1 MVYTLTTL
9 LTGGGNMPDI
19 FKALASITAWTM
31 FIVFWV
37 MGLSTFIMGLISGAL
52 YGSQPAPLVLPVFFA
67 VALANGVGAV
77 VVMILRK
84 KME

>member
-1 MVYTLTTL
+1 
-9 LTGGGNMPDI
+9 MPDI

-37 MGLSTFIMGLISGAL
+37 MGLSTFVMGLISGAL
-52 YGSQPAPLVLPVFFA
+52 YGDQPASLVLPVFFA
-67 VALANGVGAV
+67 VAFANGVGAV

>member
-1 MVYTLTTL
+1 
-9 LTGGGNMPDI
+9 MPDI

-37 MGLSTFIMGLISGAL
+37 MGLSTFIMGLVTGVL
-52 YGSQPAPLVLPVFFA
+52 YSSQPMPIAFPLSFA
-67 VALANGVGAV
+67 VALAYGVGAV

>member
-1 MVYTLTTL
+1 
-9 LTGGGNMPDI
+9 MPI

-37 MGLSTFIMGLISGAL
+37 MGLSTFVMGLINGDL
-52 YGSQPAPLVLPVFFA
+52 YGSEPAPMAYPVLFA
-67 VALANGVGAV
+67 VALAYGVGAV
-77 VVMILRK
+77 VIMRLRQ

>member
-1 MVYTLTTL
+1 
-9 LTGGGNMPDI
+9 MPDK

-37 MGLSTFIMGLISGAL
+37 MGLSTFVMGLINGHL
-52 YGSQPAPLVLPVFFA
+52 YGSEPAPMAYSALFA
-67 VALANGVGAV
+67 VTVAFGIGAV

>member
-1 MVYTLTTL
+1 
-9 LTGGGNMPDI
+9 MPDI

-37 MGLSTFIMGLISGAL
+37 MGLSTFVMGLISGAL
-52 YGSQPAPLVLPVFFA
+52 YSDQPAPLVLPVFFA